1 MNFKFTFIFVV
12 LFVNASTS
20 ISAQA
25 VGKSETKNNPIK
37 ISKLNDLPKR
47 STSLVLQLILRLT
60 RKLLIKSTL
69 LDLEEVCK
77 MRLKQRLL

>member
-1 MNFKFTFIFVV
+1 MNFKLTFIFVG

-25 VGKSETKNNPIK
+25 VGKIETKDNSLK
-37 ISKLNDLPKR
+37 ICKLNDWPKP

-60 RKLLIKSTL
+60 RKLLIKNTL
-69 LDLEEVCK
+69 LNLEEV
-77 MRLKQRLL
+77 